1 MRFAVESWAPE
12 YGTPAGGEPLEP
24 AAADVNP
31 SVEVPAESWAP
42 RTPARAPA
50 PARVLFVD
58 GVRRVDARV
67 WITGEDGVAR
77 PGVAASYAAGVVC
90 CEPASAR
97 IDRCEVRR
105 TLFSA
110 APGLEAVATR
120 HGEYRPCAV
129 AADGLDALL
138 AELHEAMGILEA
150 RVAAEADAGADLI
163 VVDGPL
169 TRLPA
174 MPCAVGYVKTHHRSY
189 LPAELGAV
197 VAALRPGQRTPL
209 FVTSARWS
217 RHAWYARL
225 PDTGS
230 GDRDAHPLAGI
241 IRGEVSGDVATA
253 EAARLADLATAALP
267 AYASAAHKDPRAP
280 QNLVPI
286 GELERSLRHHLGDAT
301 LLYRS
306 LRVAAG
312 RGGRPLPTPQKSSRR

>member
-12 YGTPAGGEPLEP
+12 YGAPAGSEPLAP

-31 SVEVPAESWAP
+31 AVEVPVAAWAP
-42 RTPARAPA
+42 RTPPPAPA
-50 PARVLFVD
+50 PRRVLFVD

-67 WITGEDGVAR
+67 WITGRDGVAR
-77 PGVAASYAAGVVC
+77 PGIAASYAAGVAC

-120 HGEYRPCAV
+120 HGQYRPCAV
-129 AADGLDALL
+129 ATDGVDALL
-138 AELHEAMGILEA
+138 AELHEAMGTLEA
-150 RVAAEADAGADLI
+150 RVAAEADDGADLV

-174 MPCAVGYVKTHHRSY
+174 MPRAVGYVKTHHRSY
-189 LPAELGAV
+189 LPPELDAV
-197 VAALRPGQRTPL
+197 VAALGPGQRTPL

-225 PDTGS
+225 PDAGGS
-230 GDRDAHPLAGI
+230 GDRGAHPLAGV

-267 AYASAAHKDPRAP
+267 AYASTAHKDPRAP

-312 RGGRPLPTPQKSSRR
+312 RGRHGLANPAEVV